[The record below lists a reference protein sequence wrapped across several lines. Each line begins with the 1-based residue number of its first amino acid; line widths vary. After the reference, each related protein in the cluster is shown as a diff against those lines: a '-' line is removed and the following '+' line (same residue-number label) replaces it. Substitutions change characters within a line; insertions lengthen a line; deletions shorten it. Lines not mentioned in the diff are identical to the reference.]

1 MSEEKNTESKVTSKR
16 KVAPNIQV
24 GFFSGRDAVSK
35 LEKEHPEK
43 SFLCVPSDTSDEA
56 LANEGRRIVR
66 DKLGNP
72 LMSGSRVIVE
82 ELTDD
87 RIKFIA
93 AEHAAAT
100 ERVAQ
105 VRDTSSSYSK
115 DATSIRKDH
124 VM

>member
-1 MSEEKNTESKVTSKR
+1 MSEEKNKEPKATNKR

-24 GFFSGRDAVSK
+24 GFFGGRNAIDK
-35 LEKEHPEK
+35 LIAEYPEK
-43 SFLCVPSDTSDEA
+43 SFVSIPGNVSDEA

-72 LMSGSRVIVE
+72 LMNGSCLIVE
-82 ELTDD
+82 ELNDD
-87 RIKFIA
+87 RKKQIA
-93 AEHAAAT
+93 AEHKAAT

-115 DATSIRKDH
+115 DATSFRKDH